1 MSAMGSLDVRWPIGF
16 IFTIYGVLLLAYG
29 IGSGQG
35 VVIINGAALKVDLVS
50 GVSFLVFGLFMGG
63 LALKASRRNS
73 S

>member
-1 MSAMGSLDVRWPIGF
+1 MGSLDVRWPIGF

-29 IGSGQG
+29 IGSVQG

-63 LALKASRRNS
+63 LALKASRRNTS
-73 S
+73 